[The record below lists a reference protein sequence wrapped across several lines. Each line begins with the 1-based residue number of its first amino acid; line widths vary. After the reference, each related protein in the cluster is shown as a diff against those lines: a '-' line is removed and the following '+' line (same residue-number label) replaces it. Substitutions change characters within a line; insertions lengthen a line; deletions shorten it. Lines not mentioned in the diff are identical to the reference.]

1 MLFFPLLIAGYSVLT
16 CVVFVSGYVFILKQ
30 LYAAPHIH
38 EVTAPPPDR
47 FPSLTVLVP
56 ACNEAEKI
64 EPALRSLLRQA
75 YPDLEVVAINDRS
88 DDGTG
93 DIIDRLSREFER
105 LRAVHIEH
113 LPDDWVGKTH
123 AFKVGY
129 EHADGE
135 WVLLTDADVS
145 YEPGALR
152 SLVAVALHEGLDQMS
167 CFPAVQTNGFLHE
180 VAFDGWI
187 TAVVGAQNLAGV
199 RDPESNEYFALGAFN
214 LLRRKV
220 FDQTEG
226 FSWLRMEIADD
237 MGTAKMMNNHGA
249 RQGFYLALRDL
260 SLEWYRSFTAMMDGL
275 EKNGVAVLAH
285 YNYLRGFAIPFLWMV
300 LFCGPIVGLFSTF
313 AGVQVLSAGTL
324 LASVPA
330 NVLAARR
337 LNRPPFPFCFSSIGI
352 GFMMYALVRS
362 TYACAKRG
370 GVAWRGTKY
379 PVEKLREYQ
388 RVKF

>member
-1 MLFFPLLIAGYSVLT
+1 MFSFLIAGYSVLT
-16 CVVFVSGYVFILKQ
+16 CVAFVSGYVFILKQ

-38 EVTAPPPDR
+38 EVNAPVPDR

-56 ACNEAEKI
+56 ACNEAQKI
-64 EPALRSLLRQA
+64 EPALRSLLRQD

-93 DIIDRLSREFER
+93 NIIDRLSQEFDR
-105 LRAVHIEH
+105 LRTVHIDH
-113 LPDDWVGKTH
+113 LPDNWLGKTH
-123 AFKVGY
+123 ALKVGY
-129 EHADGE
+129 EHADGK
-135 WVLLTDADVS
+135 WILLTDADVC
-145 YEPGALR
+145 YETGALR
-152 SLVAVALHEGLDQMS
+152 SLLAVALHEGLDQMS

-187 TAVVGAQNLAGV
+187 AAAVGAQNLAGV
-199 RDPESNEYFALGAFN
+199 RDPESDEYFALGAFN
-214 LLRRKV
+214 LLRRQV

-237 MGTAKMMNNHGA
+237 MGTAKMMHDHGA
-249 RQGFYLALRDL
+249 RQGFYFAFADL
-260 SLEWYRSFTAMMDGL
+260 SLEWYGSFTAMMDGL

-285 YNYLRGFAIPFLWMV
+285 YNYLRGFAIPLLWAI
-300 LFCGPIVGLFSTF
+300 LFFGPIVGLFF
-313 AGVQVLSAGTL
+313 AVAGVQILSAGTL
-324 LASVPA
+324 LASIPA

-337 LNRPPFPFCFSSIGI
+337 LDRSPFPFCFSTIGI
-352 GFMMYALVRS
+352 GFPMYALVRS

-370 GVAWRGTKY
+370 GVAWRGTTY
-379 PVEKLREYQ
+379 PVEKLREFQ